1 MEIKSTAPTKA
12 NLIAAKDQLSLLN
25 TGLDIL
31 DKSRKALISAH
42 DSKIKQRDE
51 LNKEVNDSIAE
62 VSHNFKKAKVTMG
75 ESKLADISALIPL
88 DDSISLKESE
98 FMQTKVYDIDF
109 TPSKLSLSY
118 SFYETND
125 TFDKAVL
132 SFNELKAKILRLA
145 ELDTTI
151 NNLNRQ
157 IKKTSKKVNSLEKVQ
172 IPKLEDRIKEI
183 SSLIEEKERE
193 EFSKT
198 KMVKDKKLRDEKNAE
213 N

>member
-12 NLIAAKDQLSLLN
+12 NLIAAKDHLNLLKG
-25 TGLDIL
+25 GLDIL
-31 DKSRKALISAH
+31 DKSRKALIQAH

-51 LNKEVNDSIAE
+51 LNDDVNDTIKK
-62 VSHNFKKAKVTMG
+62 VSRNFKKAMVTMG
-75 ESKLADISALIPL
+75 ESKLDDISRIVPV
-88 DDSISLKESE
+88 DNSIELKESE
-98 FMQTKVYDIDF
+98 FMQTKVYDINF
-109 TPSKLSLSY
+109 VPTMLNLSY
-118 SFYETND
+118 SFYETNEA
-125 TFDKAVL
+125 FDVALL
-132 SFNELKAKILRLA
+132 SFNELKYKIYKLA

-151 NNLNRQ
+151 NNLDRQ

-172 IPKLEDRIKEI
+172 IPKTEERIKTI

-198 KMVKDKKLRDEKNAE
+198 KMVKDKKIRDEKNTA

>member
-31 DKSRKALISAH
+31 DKSRKALIGAH

-51 LNKEVNDSIAE
+51 LNEEVNETIAR
-62 VSHNFKKAKVTMG
+62 VSKNFKKAMVTMG
-75 ESKLADISALIPL
+75 EAKLNDIASLLPV
-88 DDSISLKESE
+88 DNSIKLKESE

-109 TPSKLSLSY
+109 TPQKLSLSY
-118 SFYETND
+118 SFYETNE
-125 TFDKAVL
+125 TFDQAVL
-132 SFNELKAKILRLA
+132 SFNELKSKILKLA

-151 NNLNRQ
+151 NNLDRQ

-198 KMVKDKKLRDEKNAE
+198 KMVKDKKLRDQE
-213 N
+213 NTTN

>member
-31 DKSRKALISAH
+31 DKSRKALIGAH

-51 LNKEVNDSIAE
+51 LNDQVNETIAR
-62 VSHNFKKAKVTMG
+62 VSKNFKKAMVTMG
-75 ESKLADISALIPL
+75 EAKLNDIASLLPV
-88 DDSISLKESE
+88 DNSISLKESE
-98 FMQTKVYDIDF
+98 FMQAKVYDIDF
-109 TPSKLSLSY
+109 TPQKLSLSY
-118 SFYETND
+118 SFYETNE
-125 TFDKAVL
+125 TFDQAVL
-132 SFNELKAKILRLA
+132 SFNELKSKILKLA

-151 NNLNRQ
+151 NNLDRQ

-198 KMVKDKKLRDEKNAE
+198 KMVKDRKLKE
-213 N
+213 NTEV

>member
-1 MEIKSTAPTKA
+1 MEIRSTAPSKA
-12 NLIAAKDQLSLLN
+12 NLIAAKDQLALLN

-42 DSKIKQRDE
+42 DAKIKQRDE
-51 LNKEVNDSIAE
+51 LNIEVNQSLDQ
-62 VSHNFKKAKVTMG
+62 VRKNFKKAMVTMG
-75 ESKLADISALIPL
+75 ESKLAEIAALIPL
-88 DDSISLKESE
+88 DDSIVLRESE

-109 TPSKLSLSY
+109 TPARLSLSY

-125 TFDKAVL
+125 AFDQAIL
-132 SFNELKAKILRLA
+132 SFNELKAKILKLA

-151 NNLNRQ
+151 NNLERQ

-172 IPKLEDRIKEI
+172 IPKLQERIKTI
-183 SSLIEEKERE
+183 SALIEEKERE

-198 KMVKDKKLRDEKNAE
+198 KMVKDKMAR
-213 N
+213 

>member
-31 DKSRKALISAH
+31 DKSRKALIGAH

-51 LNKEVNDSIAE
+51 LNDQVNETIAR
-62 VSHNFKKAKVTMG
+62 VSKNFKKAMVTMG
-75 ESKLADISALIPL
+75 EAKLNDIASLLPVDNSIIP
-88 DDSISLKESE
+88 KESE

-109 TPSKLSLSY
+109 TPQKLSLSY
-118 SFYETND
+118 SFYETNE
-125 TFDKAVL
+125 TFDQAVL
-132 SFNELKAKILRLA
+132 SFNELKSKILKLA
-145 ELDTTI
+145 ELDSTI
-151 NNLNRQ
+151 NNLDRQ

-198 KMVKDKKLRDEKNAE
+198 KMVKDRKLKE
-213 N
+213 NTEV

>member
-31 DKSRKALISAH
+31 DKSRKALIGAH

-51 LNKEVNDSIAE
+51 LNDEVNETIAR
-62 VSHNFKKAKVTMG
+62 VSKNFKKAMVTMG
-75 ESKLADISALIPL
+75 EAKLNDIASLLPV
-88 DDSISLKESE
+88 DNSISLKESE

-109 TPSKLSLSY
+109 TPQKLSLSY
-118 SFYETND
+118 SFYETNE
-125 TFDKAVL
+125 TFDQAVL
-132 SFNELKAKILRLA
+132 SFNELKSKILKLA

-151 NNLNRQ
+151 NNLDRQ

-198 KMVKDKKLRDEKNAE
+198 KMVKDRKLKE
-213 N
+213 NTEV

>member
-12 NLIAAKDQLSLLN
+12 NLIAAKDQLNLLN

-31 DKSRKALISAH
+31 DKSRKALIGAH

-51 LNKEVNDSIAE
+51 LNTEVNETIE
-62 VSHNFKKAKVTMG
+62 KVSKNFKKAMVTMG
-75 ESKLADISALIPL
+75 EAKLNDISSLLPV
-88 DDSISLKESE
+88 DNSIKLKESE

-109 TPSKLSLSY
+109 TPQKLSLSY
-118 SFYETND
+118 SFYETNE
-125 TFDKAVL
+125 TFDQAVL
-132 SFNELKAKILRLA
+132 SFNELKSKILKLA

-151 NNLNRQ
+151 NNLDRQ

-198 KMVKDKKLRDEKNAE
+198 KMVKDRKLKE
-213 N
+213 NTEV

>member
-31 DKSRKALISAH
+31 DKSRKALIGAH

-51 LNKEVNDSIAE
+51 LNDEVNETIAR
-62 VSHNFKKAKVTMG
+62 VSKNFKKAMVTMG
-75 ESKLADISALIPL
+75 EAKLNDIASLLPV
-88 DDSISLKESE
+88 DNSIILKESE

-109 TPSKLSLSY
+109 TPQKLSLSY
-118 SFYETND
+118 SFYETNEI
-125 TFDKAVL
+125 FDQAVL
-132 SFNELKAKILRLA
+132 SFNELKSKILKLA

-151 NNLNRQ
+151 NNLDRQ

-198 KMVKDKKLRDEKNAE
+198 KMVKDRKLKE
-213 N
+213 NTEV

>member
-12 NLIAAKDQLSLLN
+12 NLIAAKDQLNLLN
-25 TGLDIL
+25 TGLYIL
-31 DKSRKALISAH
+31 DKSRKALIGAH

-51 LNKEVNDSIAE
+51 LNTEVNETIE
-62 VSHNFKKAKVTMG
+62 RVSKNFKKAMVTMG
-75 ESKLADISALIPL
+75 EAKLNDIASLLPV
-88 DDSISLKESE
+88 DNSIKLKESE

-109 TPSKLSLSY
+109 TPQKLSLSY
-118 SFYETND
+118 SFYETNE
-125 TFDKAVL
+125 TFDQAVL
-132 SFNELKAKILRLA
+132 SFNGLKSKILKLA

-151 NNLNRQ
+151 NNLDRQ

-198 KMVKDKKLRDEKNAE
+198 KMVKDRKLKE
-213 N
+213 NTEV

>member
-42 DSKIKQRDE
+42 DSKIKQRDK
-51 LNKEVNDSIAE
+51 LNREVNESIAE

-98 FMQTKVYDIDF
+98 FMQTKVYDIEF

>member
-12 NLIAAKDQLSLLN
+12 NLIAAKDQLNLLN

-31 DKSRKALISAH
+31 DKSRKALIGAH

-51 LNKEVNDSIAE
+51 LNDDVNETIAR
-62 VSHNFKKAKVTMG
+62 VSKNFKKAMVTMG
-75 ESKLADISALIPL
+75 EAKLNDIASLLPV
-88 DDSISLKESE
+88 DNSIILKESE

-109 TPSKLSLSY
+109 TPQKLSLSY
-118 SFYETND
+118 SFYETNE
-125 TFDKAVL
+125 TFDQAVL
-132 SFNELKAKILRLA
+132 SFNELKSKILKLA

-151 NNLNRQ
+151 NNLDRQ

-198 KMVKDKKLRDEKNAE
+198 KMVKDRKLKE
-213 N
+213 NTEV

>member
-31 DKSRKALISAH
+31 DKSRKALIGAH

-51 LNKEVNDSIAE
+51 LNDEVNETIAR
-62 VSHNFKKAKVTMG
+62 VSKNFKKAMVTMG
-75 ESKLADISALIPL
+75 EAKLNDIASLLPV
-88 DDSISLKESE
+88 DNSINLKESE

-109 TPSKLSLSY
+109 TPQKLSLSY
-118 SFYETND
+118 SFYETNE
-125 TFDKAVL
+125 TFDQAVL
-132 SFNELKAKILRLA
+132 SFNELKSKILKLA

-151 NNLNRQ
+151 NNLDRQ

-198 KMVKDKKLRDEKNAE
+198 KMVKDRKLKE
-213 N
+213 NTEV

>member
-12 NLIAAKDQLSLLN
+12 NLIAAKDHLKLLN
-25 TGLDIL
+25 GGLDIL
-31 DKSRKALISAH
+31 DKSRKALIQAH

-51 LNKEVNDSIAE
+51 LNDDVNDTIKK
-62 VSHNFKKAKVTMG
+62 VSKNFKKAMITMG
-75 ESKLADISALIPL
+75 ESKLDDISRIVPV
-88 DDSISLKESE
+88 DNSIELKENE
-98 FMQTKVYDIDF
+98 FMQTKVYDINF
-109 TPSKLSLSY
+109 VPTMLNLSY
-118 SFYETND
+118 SFYETNEA
-125 TFDKAVL
+125 FDIALL
-132 SFNELKAKILRLA
+132 SFNELKYKIYKLA

-151 NNLNRQ
+151 NNLDRQ

-172 IPKLEDRIKEI
+172 IPKTEERIKTI

-198 KMVKDKKLRDEKNAE
+198 KMVKDKKIRDKKNTA

>member
-12 NLIAAKDQLSLLN
+12 NLIAAKDQLNLLN

-31 DKSRKALISAH
+31 DKSRKALIQAH

-51 LNKEVNDSIAE
+51 LNEEVNKTIEKVAM
-62 VSHNFKKAKVTMG
+62 NFKKAMVTMG
-75 ESKLADISALIPL
+75 EAKLNDIASLLPV
-88 DDSISLKESE
+88 DNSISLSESE
-98 FMQTKVYDIDF
+98 FMQTKVYNIDF
-109 TPSKLSLSY
+109 VPQKLSLSY
-118 SFYETND
+118 SFYETNE

-132 SFNELKAKILRLA
+132 SFNELKGKILKLA

-151 NNLNRQ
+151 NNLDRQ

-198 KMVKDKKLRDEKNAE
+198 KMVKDRKLREK
-213 N
+213 

>member
-12 NLIAAKDQLSLLN
+12 NLIAAKDQLNLLN

-31 DKSRKALISAH
+31 DKSRKALIGAH

-51 LNKEVNDSIAE
+51 LNDEVNKTIAK
-62 VSHNFKKAKVTMG
+62 VSKNFKKAMVTMG
-75 ESKLADISALIPL
+75 EAKLIDIANLIPV
-88 DDSISLKESE
+88 DDIISLSESE
-98 FMQTKVYDIDF
+98 FMQTKVYDINF
-109 TPSKLSLSY
+109 VAQKLSLSY

-125 TFDKAVL
+125 SFDQALL
-132 SFNELKAKILRLA
+132 SFNELKSKILKLA

-151 NNLNRQ
+151 NNLDRQ

-198 KMVKDKKLRDEKNAE
+198 KMVKDRKLKE
-213 N
+213 NTEV

>member
-12 NLIAAKDQLSLLN
+12 NLIAAKDHLKLLN
-25 TGLDIL
+25 GGLDIL
-31 DKSRKALISAH
+31 DKSRKALIQAH

-51 LNKEVNDSIAE
+51 LNDDVNDTIKK
-62 VSHNFKKAKVTMG
+62 VSKNFKKAMITMG
-75 ESKLADISALIPL
+75 ESKLDDISRIVPV
-88 DDSISLKESE
+88 DNSIELEENE
-98 FMQTKVYDIDF
+98 FMQTKVYDINF
-109 TPSKLSLSY
+109 VPTMLNLSY
-118 SFYETND
+118 SFYETNEA
-125 TFDKAVL
+125 FDIALL
-132 SFNELKAKILRLA
+132 SFNELKYKIYKLA

-151 NNLNRQ
+151 NNLDRQ

-172 IPKLEDRIKEI
+172 IPKTEERIKKI

-198 KMVKDKKLRDEKNAE
+198 KMVKDKKIRDEKNTA

>member
-12 NLIAAKDQLSLLN
+12 NLIAAKDQLNLLN

-31 DKSRKALISAH
+31 DKSRKALIGAH

-51 LNKEVNDSIAE
+51 LNDEVNETIAR
-62 VSHNFKKAKVTMG
+62 VSKNFKKAMVTMG
-75 ESKLADISALIPL
+75 EAKLNDIASLLPV
-88 DDSISLKESE
+88 DNSIKLKESE

-109 TPSKLSLSY
+109 TPQKLSLSY
-118 SFYETND
+118 SFYETNE
-125 TFDKAVL
+125 TFDQAVL
-132 SFNELKAKILRLA
+132 SFNELKSKILKLA

-151 NNLNRQ
+151 NNLDRQ

-198 KMVKDKKLRDEKNAE
+198 KMVKDRKLKE
-213 N
+213 NTEV

>member
-12 NLIAAKDQLSLLN
+12 NLIAAKDQLNLLN

-31 DKSRKALISAH
+31 DKSRKALIGAH

-51 LNKEVNDSIAE
+51 LNAEVNETIE
-62 VSHNFKKAKVTMG
+62 RVSKNFKKAMVTMG
-75 ESKLADISALIPL
+75 EAKLNDIASLLPV
-88 DDSISLKESE
+88 DNSIKLKESE

-109 TPSKLSLSY
+109 TPQKLSLSY
-118 SFYETND
+118 SFYETNE
-125 TFDKAVL
+125 TFDQAVL
-132 SFNELKAKILRLA
+132 SFNELKSKILKLA

-151 NNLNRQ
+151 NNLDRQ

-198 KMVKDKKLRDEKNAE
+198 KMVKDRKLKE
-213 N
+213 NTEV

>member
-51 LNKEVNDSIAE
+51 LNKEVNESIAE

-98 FMQTKVYDIDF
+98 FMQTKVYDIEF
-109 TPSKLSLSY
+109 TQSKLSLSY

>member
-1 MEIKSTAPTKA
+1 MEIRSTAPTKA
-12 NLIAAKDQLSLLN
+12 NLIAAKDQLGLLN

-31 DKSRKALISAH
+31 DKSRKALIGAY

-51 LNKEVNDSIAE
+51 LNDEVNNTIKK
-62 VSHNFKKAKVTMG
+62 VSQNFKKAMVTMG
-75 ESKLADISALIPL
+75 EAKLTDIS
-88 DDSISLKESE
+88 SIVPVDNSIKLTESE
-98 FMQTKVYDIDF
+98 FMQTMVYDIDF
-109 TPSKLSLSY
+109 KPSKLSLSY
-118 SFYETND
+118 SFYETNEE
-125 TFDKAVL
+125 FDKAVL
-132 SFNELKAKILRLA
+132 SFNELKDKLFKLA

-151 NNLNRQ
+151 NNLDRQ

-198 KMVKDKKLRDEKNAE
+198 KMVKDKKIREEKNATS
-213 N
+213 

>member
-31 DKSRKALISAH
+31 DKSRKALIGAH

-51 LNKEVNDSIAE
+51 LNDQVNETIAR
-62 VSHNFKKAKVTMG
+62 VSKNFKKAMVTMG
-75 ESKLADISALIPL
+75 EAKLNDIASLLPV
-88 DDSISLKESE
+88 DNSIKLKESE

-109 TPSKLSLSY
+109 TPQKLSLSY
-118 SFYETND
+118 SFYETNE
-125 TFDKAVL
+125 TFDQAVL
-132 SFNELKAKILRLA
+132 SFNELKSKILKLA

-151 NNLNRQ
+151 NNLDRQ

-198 KMVKDKKLRDEKNAE
+198 KMVRDRKLKE
-213 N
+213 NTEV

>member
-31 DKSRKALISAH
+31 DKSRKALIGAH

-51 LNKEVNDSIAE
+51 LNDEVNETIAR
-62 VSHNFKKAKVTMG
+62 VSKNFKKAMVTMG
-75 ESKLADISALIPL
+75 EAKLNDIASLLPV
-88 DDSISLKESE
+88 DNSIKLKESE

-109 TPSKLSLSY
+109 TPQKLSLSY
-118 SFYETND
+118 SFYETNE
-125 TFDKAVL
+125 TFDQAVL
-132 SFNELKAKILRLA
+132 SFNELKSKILKLA

-151 NNLNRQ
+151 NNLDRQ

-198 KMVKDKKLRDEKNAE
+198 KMVKDRKLKE
-213 N
+213 NTEV

>member
-31 DKSRKALISAH
+31 DKSRKALIGAH

-51 LNKEVNDSIAE
+51 LNDQVNETIAR
-62 VSHNFKKAKVTMG
+62 VSKNFKKAMVTMG
-75 ESKLADISALIPL
+75 EAKLNDIASLLPV
-88 DDSISLKESE
+88 DNSISLKESE

-109 TPSKLSLSY
+109 TPQKLSLSY
-118 SFYETND
+118 SFYETNE
-125 TFDKAVL
+125 TFDQAVL
-132 SFNELKAKILRLA
+132 SFNELKSKILKLA
-145 ELDTTI
+145 ELDSTI
-151 NNLNRQ
+151 NNLDRQ

-198 KMVKDKKLRDEKNAE
+198 KMVKDRKLKE
-213 N
+213 NTEV

>member
-31 DKSRKALISAH
+31 DKSRKALIGAH

-51 LNKEVNDSIAE
+51 LNDQVNETIAR
-62 VSHNFKKAKVTMG
+62 VSKNFKKAMVTMG
-75 ESKLADISALIPL
+75 EAKLNDIASLLPV
-88 DDSISLKESE
+88 DNSISLKESE

-109 TPSKLSLSY
+109 TPQKLSLSY
-118 SFYETND
+118 SFYETNE
-125 TFDKAVL
+125 TFDQAVL
-132 SFNELKAKILRLA
+132 SFNELKSKILKLA

-151 NNLNRQ
+151 NNLDRQ

-198 KMVKDKKLRDEKNAE
+198 KMVKDRKLKE
-213 N
+213 NTEV